1 MSTIPII
8 RPAAGPCHILEESS
22 SGPRYLIEV
31 LHALDGHGLVPA
43 SVAVRALVL
52 GGPTASFVYQSLA
65 WTVGILAVCAPLA
78 VWRYRRLA

>member
-1 MSTIPII
+1 M
-8 RPAAGPCHILEESS
+8 
-22 SGPRYLIEV
+22 
-31 LHALDGHGLVPA
+31 HALDGHGLVPA